1 MTNELENKNFYTL
14 LQTRFPDDTSAE
26 FLIHERGTTTFAQ
39 LDNDSARFAAVL
51 KSYGLVK
58 GDRVLVQVDKSP
70 ENVILYFACLRA
82 GAVYV
87 PLNTAYTI
95 AEVTYF
101 IDDAR
106 PRIIVC
112 DPGNES
118 KIIDEVC
125 QSQDSPAV
133 LTLNGNGGG
142 TIVEQLDSTDADHT
156 IEQMS
161 DDDLGAIV
169 YTSGTT
175 GRSKGAMI
183 TNKNMTS
190 NALILHEYWRWE
202 PGDVLLHALPIFHVH
217 GLFVALHCALLNG
230 SKVLFHTKFD
240 LQQIIKDL
248 PGTTVMMGVPTFY
261 TRLLATPD
269 FDRDICKNIRL
280 FISGSA
286 PLLAESFK
294 AFEKRTGH
302 KILERYGM
310 TEAGMITSNPY
321 EGERIAGTV
330 GFALPGVEARI
341 VDQDGREVSRG
352 DVGVL
357 EITGPNVFTG
367 YWKMPEKTAEE
378 FRADGYFITG
388 DMAIMD
394 KEGRISI
401 VGRSKDLVI
410 SGGFNIY
417 PKEIETV
424 IDEMP
429 EVLESAVIGVAHPD
443 FGEGLTAVVVIRK
456 ESSLREETLTSYL
469 TDKLAR
475 FKQPKKIFFVSELP
489 RNVMGKVQKKA
500 LREQYADI
508 FTA

>member
-1 MTNELENKNFYTL
+1 MTNEFENKNLYTL
-14 LQTRFPDDTSAE
+14 LQTRFPKNTSAE

-39 LDNDSARFAAVL
+39 LDNDSARFSAVL

-58 GDRVLVQVDKSP
+58 GDRVVVQVEKSP

-87 PLNTAYTI
+87 PLNIAYTI
-95 AEVTYF
+95 AEVKYF
-101 IDDAR
+101 IDDAK

-112 DPGNES
+112 DPANEA
-118 KIIDEVC
+118 KIINEVC
-125 QSQDSPAV
+125 KSQDSPEV
-133 LTLNGNGGG
+133 LTLNGMGAGS
-142 TIVEQLDSTDADHT
+142 IMEQLDSADADHT
-156 IEQMS
+156 IEQMD

-183 TNKNMTS
+183 THKNLAS
-190 NALILHEYWRWE
+190 NALILHKYWRWE

-230 SKVLFHTKFD
+230 SKILFHTKFN
-240 LQQIIKDL
+240 LRQIIKDL
-248 PGTTVMMGVPTFY
+248 SKTTVMMGVPTFY
-261 TRLLATPD
+261 TRLLGSPD
-269 FDRDICKNIRL
+269 FDRDLCKNIRL

-302 KILERYGM
+302 QILERYGM
-310 TEAGMITSNPY
+310 TEAGMICSNPY

-352 DVGVL
+352 EIGVL
-357 EITGPNVFTG
+357 EITGPNVFAG

-401 VGRSKDLVI
+401 VGRSKDMVI

-443 FGEGLTAVVVIRK
+443 FGEGLTAVVAIEK
-456 ESSLREETLTSYL
+456 ESSLSEEMLKSYL
-469 TDKLAR
+469 ADKLAR

-508 FTA
+508 YTA